1 LVKELESFDM
11 PDGPGPDDVVD
22 PRTGATRRQI
32 VTASLIMVAVFGMEV
47 LKPVAAAHA
56 AVNWNHPFTK
66 RVRIY
71 DGFGW
76 RVNPISG
83 VGKQHNGI
91 DYSPAAG
98 TGIFAVGSG
107 TVKAIAFNGD
117 KSVGFGHNVTIDHG
131 YQDGAT
137 WVSLYAHMSARTPL
151 QVGQAVDGD
160 TFVGAVGQ
168 TGAATGP
175 HLHIEI
181 RKNGTPIDPAPLI
194 DNAPLAGGTMAIS
207 QADANLIS
215 QTLRSAQWYTGSPSD
230 AGETKSVEG
239 IYQGLLQ
246 TIVGYGSRTE
256 NIEKMVAGLGTR
268 LAQDATFIN
277 AVATATAAKVKA

>member
-1 LVKELESFDM
+1 LVKELEPFNE
-11 PDGPGPDDVVD
+11 PDGMGPDDVID
-22 PRTGATRRQI
+22 ARTGATRRQI
-32 VTASLIMVAVFGMEV
+32 VTASLIMVAIFGMEV

-56 AVNWNHPFTK
+56 AVSWNHPFNR
-66 RVRIY
+66 RVPIY

-98 TGIFAVGSG
+98 TSIFAVGSG

-131 YQDGAT
+131 YQDGSS

-181 RKNGTPIDPAPLI
+181 RKDGTPIDPAPLI

-215 QTLRSAQWYTGSPSD
+215 QTLRSAQWYTGSPSN

-246 TIVGYGSRTE
+246 TIIGYGSRTE